1 MSSKKIE
8 IIALQN
14 IPRIDQPIGLSS
26 LIVETMDK
34 NGIEALDGDVIVIA
48 HTLVSKAEGRIVYS
62 HDIKV
67 SDEAKRIAERNGF
80 DPVQVEIALSQSARI
95 LRDERALITVME
107 SGRICNFGG
116 VDRSNAPKSSFVLL
130 PEDSDRSA
138 ARIRDEIETAT
149 GRKLAVIIS
158 DTEGRP
164 WRKGA
169 VNITLGCAGI
179 NAFKHN
185 KGKSDLYGRELKSSM
200 VCQVDQ
206 LASAAEFLM
215 GQADEGMPVII
226 IRGYEYETGDET
238 GNDIIRPI
246 DESLFL

>member
-1 MSSKKIE
+1 K
-8 IIALQN
+8 
-14 IPRIDQPIGLSS
+14 
-26 LIVETMDK
+26 
-34 NGIEALDGDVIVIA
+34 
-48 HTLVSKAEGRIVYS
+48 
-62 HDIKV
+62 
-67 SDEAKRIAERNGF
+67 
-80 DPVQVEIALSQSARI
+80 
-95 LRDERALITVME
+95 
-107 SGRICNFGG
+107 
-116 VDRSNAPKSSFVLL
+116 
-130 PEDSDRSA
+130 
-138 ARIRDEIETAT
+138 IRDELETAT

-169 VNITLGCAGI
+169 VNIALGCAGI

-185 KGKSDLYGRELKSSM
+185 KGKSDLYGRDLKSSM

-226 IRGYEYETGDET
+226 IRGYDYERGDER
-238 GNDIIRPI
+238 GSDIIRPI